1 MKWGGYTN
9 STAQKVNGLVK
20 SVLGNKGL
28 YYLMVIATLG
38 LLLGAGFKW
47 HP

>member
-1 MKWGGYTN
+1 MKWQEAN
-9 STAQKVNGLVK
+9 EPKGL
-20 SVLGNKGL
+20 LRTMLLNKGL
-28 YYLMVIATLG
+28 YYLMLIGTLG